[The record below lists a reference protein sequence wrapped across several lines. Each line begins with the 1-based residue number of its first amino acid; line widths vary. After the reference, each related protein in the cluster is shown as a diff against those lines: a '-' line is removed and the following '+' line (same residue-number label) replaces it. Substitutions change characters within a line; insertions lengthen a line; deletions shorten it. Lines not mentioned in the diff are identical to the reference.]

1 MSRCLYNSSFKIFL
15 NTDDNSIFGLLCDN
29 YHGEALTTTR
39 EAWKSEI
46 TIMKNVLSDYADKNG
61 EIIFEYDIPRLG
73 KRVDV
78 VLLLGGIVFCLEFKV
93 GETKILEADVDQVLD
108 YALDLK
114 NFHKYSED
122 RIIAPILIA
131 TNYRNASTN
140 IQMSVYDDRIVN
152 PLIAGKTGISILINK
167 VLERFPNESSVN
179 PNWIISPYAP
189 TPTIIEAAKSLYEN
203 HSVEDITRHEAD
215 KVSTDRTISYI
226 LDVIQK
232 SKKNQEKSICFVTGV
247 PGAGKTLVG
256 LDVAVKQ
263 TYQGQDEPV
272 DEEQAV
278 YLSGNGPLVAVLTEA
293 LAQDNFKKCKANGE
307 RKKITDSRRE
317 VSKSIQIIHRYRDN
331 MLAKIKNPVENG
343 VLEIDPTK
351 AVKMANSGFGEVE
364 HVAIFDE
371 AQRSWTHKRLADYL
385 KRGGTY
391 GNKLKV
397 PNFPLSEAAFLIW
410 SLDQR
415 EDWATIVCLVGGG
428 QEINTGE
435 AGISEWIKA
444 LNEQFPHWNVYI
456 SPKLTDAEYAEGRV
470 NELLKDNSKVTY
482 SEDLHLSVSLRSY
495 RAEKLSAFVHA
506 LLSFDANA
514 AALYNEIKDK
524 YPIVLT
530 RDMAKARK
538 WLHDK
543 VRGTERTGVLVTKES
558 ARFKPLAIHVL
569 PSGDENAVHWFL
581 DDKTDVRS
589 SNYLEDAA
597 TEIQVQGLE
606 LDYTCLLWDADM
618 RCENGKWHFYRFNGQ
633 SKWTEQTGNTE
644 SKQELQK
651 YMLNAYRVLLTRA
664 RAGMVIC
671 IPRGNP
677 NKTVS
682 GFWED
687 STRLP
692 EFYNGTYQYLKS
704 LGIEEI

>member
-1 MSRCLYNSSFKIFL
+1 MEIYPEKHEQLELTSNERSFLRTISRAFDEYENSYYVLHINPRRIDLGGGKPELFNLLVFDMGLLLFRFIEVEDVSIAKLTIESMAQKIVF
-15 NTDDNSIFGLLCDN
+15 NKIDNDIYEKLSGSRYLVDTNEDLIFGYNICFVFPNVESSDILPLMNSENRDFCLAHVIFKDTIQQTRKEGAVVLENYIKVKNPIKEEIINNIFQRLCP
-29 YHGEALTTTR
+29 
-39 EAWKSEI
+39 EI
-46 TIMKNVLSDYADKNG
+46 TIARKFILNDYA
-61 EIIFEYDIPRLG
+61 Y
-73 KRVDV
+73 
-78 VLLLGGIVFCLEFKV
+78 
-93 GETKILEADVDQVLD
+93 
-108 YALDLK
+108 
-114 NFHKYSED
+114 
-122 RIIAPILIA
+122 
-131 TNYRNASTN
+131 
-140 IQMSVYDDRIVN
+140 
-152 PLIAGKTGISILINK
+152 
-167 VLERFPNESSVN
+167 
-179 PNWIISPYAP
+179 
-189 TPTIIEAAKSLYEN
+189 
-203 HSVEDITRHEAD
+203 
-215 KVSTDRTISYI
+215 VST
-226 LDVIQK
+226 LDSRIGCIRN
-232 SKKNQEKSICFVTGV
+232 SKANQEKSICFVTGV

-263 TYQGQDEPV
+263 TYQGQDEPIE
-272 DEEQAV
+272 EEQAV
-278 YLSGNGPLVAVLTEA
+278 YLSGNGPLVAVLNEA
-293 LAQDNFKKCKANGE
+293 LAQDNYKKNKGAG
-307 RKKITDSRRE
+307 KKLSDARRE

-343 VLEIDPTK
+343 VLEIDPEK
-351 AVKMANSGFGEVE
+351 AVKYKTAGFGEVE

-444 LNEQFPHWNVYI
+444 LNEQFSHWNVYI
-456 SPKLTDAEYAEGRV
+456 SPKLTDAEYAEGKV
-470 NELLKDNSKVTY
+470 NELLKDNANVTY
-482 SEDLHLSVSLRSY
+482 SEDLHLGVSLRSY

-506 LLSFDANA
+506 LLSFDESA
-514 AALYNEIKDK
+514 AKLYSEIKDK

-530 RDMAKARK
+530 RDMAKAK
-538 WLHDK
+538 QWLHSK

-558 ARFKPLAIHVL
+558 ARFKPLSIHVL
-569 PSGDENAVHWFL
+569 PSGDENAMHWFL

-618 RCENGKWHFYRFNGQ
+618 RYENGEWHFYKFNGQ
-633 SKWTEQTGNTE
+633 TRWTEQIANTE

-671 IPRGNP
+671 VPTGNP

-692 EFYNGTYQYLKS
+692 EFYDGTYKYLKS